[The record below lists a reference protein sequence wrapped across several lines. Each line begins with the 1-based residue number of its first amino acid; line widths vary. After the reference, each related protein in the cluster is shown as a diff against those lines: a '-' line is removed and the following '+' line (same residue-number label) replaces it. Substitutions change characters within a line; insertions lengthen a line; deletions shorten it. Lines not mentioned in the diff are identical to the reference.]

1 MKRFFLFLSIAAACL
16 PAAAQVTIPFDV
28 PMPTWKKLVT
38 PINPGQLFREPNLR
52 SDFLVCTAGPEFDS
66 YEWHAQTQIPL
77 DEDESDFSLTTECL
91 LAVIS
96 KKNDFFSELEF
107 DSYTS
112 GRFRGY
118 SQSDNLVDADIKPLT
133 VKDLESSSD
142 VICFRG
148 KDENL
153 YVILC
158 RGTEEHFGWAATF
171 YIGRLKEGYV
181 IFPYTCTVET
191 NIGSHHPG
199 ILNGKLGD
207 CNLSKFTMKDVEY
220 ILKHATYFD
229 DNEYCVMY
237 GYTSANNKTD
247 IGWLISS
254 LLSYQA
260 EESLPPVDDNKIY
273 TQVEE
278 NPTYPGGEAALYSKL
293 AQNLRYPRSAAELGI
308 QGRVIV
314 TFVVEKDGSITNPK
328 VTRSPYY
335 GFDEEAI
342 RVVKTLGKMS
352 SPGKING
359 RAVRSSY
366 SLPVVFRLVSDEK

>member
-28 PMPTWKKLVT
+28 PMPTWKGL
-38 PINPGQLFREPNLR
+38 
-52 SDFLVCTAGPEFDS
+52 
-66 YEWHAQTQIPL
+66 
-77 DEDESDFSLTTECL
+77 LTSNIENG
-91 LAVIS
+91 AIVFKQANAS
-96 KKNDFFSELEF
+96 
-107 DSYTS
+107 
-112 GRFRGY
+112 
-118 SQSDNLVDADIKPLT
+118 SDNLISVESGEETKYRWKAPSMYLEANESKFTIEPWIQLPYISTDGAWAQVEVVADNGVFMGWSVTSDLRQVQLFNLT
-133 VKDLESSSD
+133 EKDLMNNYEALAWTQD
-142 VICFRG
+142 DAI
-148 KDENL
+148 
-153 YVILC
+153 YVIVL
-158 RGTEEHFGWAATF
+158 GDGYAGWTEFCVGK
-171 YIGRLKEGYV
+171 LQNGYV
-181 IFPYTCTVET
+181 VCPYSCIIEWSDS
-191 NIGSHHPG
+191 NHPG
-199 ILNGKLGD
+199 ILNGKLGSD
-207 CNLSKFTMKDVEY
+207 GPNLSKFILKDVEF
-220 ILKHATYFD
+220 ILANAQERSD
-229 DNEYCVMY
+229 EILVMY
-237 GYTSANNKTD
+237 GSINNDGSREIRKTNTT
-247 IGWLISS
+247 LI
-254 LLSYQA
+254 
-260 EESLPPVDDNKIY
+260 ESLPPVDDNKIY

-293 AQNLRYPRSAAELGI
+293 AQNLRYPRSAVESGI